1 MVLFLDHPD
10 LLLPAM
16 LEEFPFLHVS
26 PQTAH
31 SMWQKQTRH
40 LSSALKS
47 GTEARRTKT
56 QRMIEEAER
65 RQEALVGILKK
76 DLEHNLRMVS
86 FYCDFTHIIAQYLW
100 TGEIWKECYAS
111 TRIIIIIIIFLHC
124 SHFRRIALKW
134 IEHYI
139 FLRLCLHF
147 YTTNPPTHN
156 IPTPDLSDVCAFSV
170 RIFPILFWKW
180 FHFTFLLSHVSAR
193 LDALRLALFFIL
205 QGANSLYFAGA

>member
-1 MVLFLDHPD
+1 
-10 LLLPAM
+10 M

-86 FYCDFTHIIAQYLW
+86 FYCVVYTYHCAISLNGRNLKRMLRKYQNHNHNHNLFALLPFLTDSFEMNWTLYFFNVMFT
-100 TGEIWKECYAS
+100 
-111 TRIIIIIIIFLHC
+111 FLH
-124 SHFRRIALKW
+124 
-134 IEHYI
+134 YQ
-139 FLRLCLHF
+139 
-147 YTTNPPTHN
+147 PPQHN

-193 LDALRLALFFIL
+193 LDALLLALFFIL
-205 QGANSLYFAGA
+205 QGAYSLYFAGA